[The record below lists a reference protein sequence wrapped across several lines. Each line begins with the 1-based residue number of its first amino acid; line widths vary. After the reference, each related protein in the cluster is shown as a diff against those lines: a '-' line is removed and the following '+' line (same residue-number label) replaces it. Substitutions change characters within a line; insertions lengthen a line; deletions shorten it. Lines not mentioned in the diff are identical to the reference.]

1 MADWFSITDTQIDPD
16 APLTSQLAY
25 AWRDNCIAIAEGA
38 SGAPRVQMAAFG
50 RLVAGSTVKFSR
62 VFSYASAG
70 VVFSNLP
77 FIQFG
82 TVTVGRTISAGA
94 TLIITRIRNGSS
106 TVITPGAYPGNITVQ
121 PGDVW
126 QLSQSGGGA
135 GTCTFTCSTNGGDIF
150 PIGDDWAGYTAVN
163 AAP

>member
-1 MADWFSITDTQIDPD
+1 MADYFSIPDTAIDPD
-16 APLTSQLAY
+16 APLTSQLGY

-38 SGAPRVQMAAFG
+38 AGAPRVRLPAFD

-62 VFSYASAG
+62 AFPYTAAG
-70 VVFSNLP
+70 VVFGNLP

-94 TLIITRIRNGSS
+94 TLIITRIRAGAS
-106 TVITPGAYPGNITVQ
+106 TVITPGAYPGNISVQ
-121 PGDVW
+121 PGDLW
-126 QLSQSGGGA
+126 QLAQSGGGA
-135 GTCTFTCSTNGGDIF
+135 GTCTLTCSTNGVDIF
-150 PIGDDWAGYTAVN
+150 PIGNDWSGYTTVN